1 MFKYW
6 KHILNTLK
14 SVSKYIWFG
23 KGTDYETSWYIE
35 YTLCF
40 PFSPNKVLTRGK
52 RLLFISR
59 LKTNACS
66 SEYQQCFF
74 FFFFY
79 IGAIFIY
86 LPLSV
91 LTFYFV
97 LLKKFAKYILFQILR
112 KMVNTSP
119 LKRSQA
125 ALHPVPSSRRYRAGK
140 TDFLLRNHRTWEA
153 SKIDENWDIYSI
165 LSLLAAFRFR
175 LIKSLVSKLRLL
187 INLSHNIQIK
197 RCYCTGVLK

>member
-1 MFKYW
+1 MREVFLLIKYNLTTPKIYFKQGQKVKFFCQIGLKYRKIVFKYW

-40 PFSPNKVLTRGK
+40 PISPNKVLTRGK

-59 LKTNACS
+59 LKTNACW

-74 FFFFY
+74 FFFFLY

-86 LPLSV
+86 LPLSI

-97 LLKKFAKYILFQILR
+97 LLKKFAKIHF
-112 KMVNTSP
+112 
-119 LKRSQA
+119 
-125 ALHPVPSSRRYRAGK
+125 
-140 TDFLLRNHRTWEA
+140 
-153 SKIDENWDIYSI
+153 
-165 LSLLAAFRFR
+165 
-175 LIKSLVSKLRLL
+175 VS
-187 INLSHNIQIK
+187 NF
-197 RCYCTGVLK
+197 T